1 MDLATA
7 IITVALLG
15 EAVMA
20 LVATALIVRW
30 HAPLRGQARFLDKL
44 VERDIR
50 VAVAGGLIAVV
61 IVYSLARFGF
71 PALNLPPL
79 VPPLGAI
86 LISIP
91 LALMLLGPILDYLTI
106 RRERKRLKGSSGE

>member
-7 IITVALLG
+7 VVTLALLG
-15 EAVMA
+15 EALGCLA
-20 LVATALIVRW
+20 ATALIVRW
-30 HAPLRGQARFLDKL
+30 HAPLRGQSRFLDRL
-44 VERDIR
+44 VDRNIR
-50 VAVAGGLIAVV
+50 VAIGGGVIAAV

-71 PALNLPPL
+71 PDLNLPAL

-91 LALMLLGPILDYLTI
+91 LALMLAGPILDYLTI
-106 RRERKRLKGSSGE
+106 RRERRG